1 MKFDPSLT
9 RPERVS
15 VFLTFAGSAVILSFL
30 VLPILAI
37 VPLSFTH
44 DSILSYPVEHWSLRW
59 YRVLVNNPI
68 WGEVLKNSLV
78 IALASTL
85 VATTLGTL
93 AAMGLT
99 RRHCPAPGILTA
111 FLLTPMIV
119 PVIITGVASYFFY
132 TKLGLTNSFVGMI
145 LAHSI
150 LGTPFVVLTV
160 SATLQGFD
168 LNQSRAAYSLGARPI
183 FAFTSVVMPQIAPG
197 IMSGALFA
205 FITSFDEVI
214 VALFIA
220 GTEQYTLPRQMFSGI
235 RENLDP
241 TIAAVATVMIV
252 VSVCILAL
260 AQFVAAR
267 GQKNGNSHG

>member
-1 MKFDPSLT
+1 MLDPSLV
-9 RPERVS
+9 RSERIGV
-15 VFLTFAGSAVILSFL
+15 VLTFAVSVLIIGFL
-30 VLPILAI
+30 VLPILTI

-44 DSILSYPVEHWSLRW
+44 DSILSYPVERWSLRW
-59 YRVLVNNPI
+59 YRVLIDNPI
-68 WGEVLKNSLV
+68 WGEVLNNSLI
-78 IALASTL
+78 IAAAATVL
-85 VATTLGTL
+85 ATTLGTL
-93 AAMGLT
+93 ASIGLT
-99 RRHCPAPGILTA
+99 RRQCPATGALTA

-132 TKLGLTNSFVGMI
+132 TKLGLTNSFPGMI
-145 LAHSI
+145 LAHAI
-150 LGTPFVVLTV
+150 LGTPFVVITV

-168 LNQSRAAYSLGARPI
+168 QNQRRAAYSLGARPLM
-183 FAFTSVVMPQIAPG
+183 AFRTVIMPQISPG
-197 IMSGALFA
+197 IASGALFA

-252 VSVCILAL
+252 ISIAILAL
-260 AQFVAAR
+260 AQYAATR
-267 GQKNGNSHG
+267 GLKNG